1 MRYPPA
7 RRLDLVEE
15 LHGYRVADPYRWL
28 EDAESDETEAWSKA
42 QDELLAEWME
52 GRPERE
58 AVRERLERLL
68 GAGLVSVP
76 VLRGDRAFFERRRG
90 DQQHPVLMVR
100 EADGTERALID
111 PSALSE
117 DDTITLD
124 GWVPSLGGERLAYF
138 LSQGGD
144 EEASL
149 FVMDVASGETIEG
162 PIDRTRYCPLAWLP
176 GGDTY

>member
-1 MRYPPA
+1 MPFPLRIH
-7 RRLDLVEE
+7 R
-15 LHGYRVADPYRWL
+15 
-28 EDAESDETEAWSKA
+28 
-42 QDELLAEWME
+42 
-52 GRPERE
+52 
-58 AVRERLERLL
+58 RLERLL

-76 VLRGDRAFFERRRG
+76 ALRGERAFFERRRG

-124 GWVPSLGGERLAYF
+124 DWVPSLKGERLAYF

-149 FVMDVASGETIEG
+149 WIMDVAGGDMVEG
-162 PIDRTRYCPLAWLP
+162 PIDRTRYCP
-176 GGDTY
+176 